1 MNKKFTVTII
11 IFILIIALFATIQIL
26 ILNEINEKSGLSFT
40 DEDVIITVN
49 STIGHVYARYGL
61 YNYGELTS
69 YWILLPF
76 ASRPW
81 DINLTLDGI
90 PLDYSWTIS
99 DVPPEIEKF
108 DTISFKV
115 EVPVGEQSNIL
126 VSYYRNYELKEENS
140 EQTIVFRYIVGST
153 RSWFEPLN
161 FAHFEFW
168 FLENEVK
175 TIIDSRDFY
184 NWMPEE
190 TFLYFE
196 YQL

>member
-1 MNKKFTVTII
+1 VNKKFTVLII
-11 IFILIIALFATIQIL
+11 IFVLIIALFTTIQIL
-26 ILNEINEKSGLSFT
+26 VLNEISEKSGLSFT

-49 STIGHVYARYGL
+49 TTIGYVYARYGL

-76 ASRPW
+76 ASKPC

-90 PLDYSWTIS
+90 PIDYSWTLS

-140 EQTIVFRYIVGST
+140 KQTIVFRYIVGST
-153 RSWFEPLN
+153 RSWFEPLK

-168 FLENEVK
+168 FEENEVK
-175 TIIDSRDFY
+175 TIIESRDFY

-196 YQL
+196 YQP